1 VNGDHPPQQHD
12 PLREPAAAVRTP
24 PSRSLTVGQ
33 RFRIA
38 AVAALLVLIGAATG
52 FAAST
57 FIPTEYGARVDILY
71 PLSVEQ
77 PTGFLRDDR
86 NLTTQLLLIESRQV
100 LTEVGAEHGLT
111 PEQMDEKI
119 SATIVESSEI
129 IRVEARD
136 GSRDT
141 GVVLADAVVSRYMA
155 YANVFRP
162 SPVRQYVQSQLDE
175 TRRLLDTRPE
185 DPVLLA
191 RENGL
196 VAQLDSITTDELS
209 SPRPSILAPAYS
221 LPDPVSI
228 GPVITT
234 AAGTLLGLLVAAPV
248 VLWLAR
254 ARRRR

>member
-1 VNGDHPPQQHD
+1 V
-12 PLREPAAAVRTP
+12 AV
-24 PSRSLTVGQ
+24 
-33 RFRIA
+33 
-38 AVAALLVLIGAATG
+38 LLVLVGAASG
-52 FAAST
+52 FATST
-57 FIPTEYGARVDILY
+57 FIPTEYAARVDILY

-100 LTEVGAEHGLT
+100 LTEIGAAHGLT
-111 PEQMDEKI
+111 PEEMDKKI

-136 GSRDT
+136 ASRET
-141 GVVLADAVVSRYMA
+141 GVVLVDAVVSRYME

-162 SPVRQYVQSQLDE
+162 SPVREYVESQLAE
-175 TRRLLDTRPE
+175 TRRLLDTARG

-209 SPRPSILAPAYS
+209 SPRPSVLAPAYS
-221 LPDPVSI
+221 LPDPVGI
-228 GPVITT
+228 GPMITT
-234 AAGTLLGLLVAAPV
+234 AAGTLMGLLIAAPL

-254 ARRRR
+254 ARRRP